1 MDKRKDDTA
10 RRSVLHIWEE
20 DGKSHILCVKD
31 DEMDSDRMAL
41 SATALRKLLS
51 NPSAPRWIRRAM
63 CAAVLDYISGGKI
76 PIPAVFSMVEAA
88 ENGDTPE
95 VEVFDIPLTS
105 GGDTATLS

>member
-20 DGKSHILCVKD
+20 DDKSHILCVKD

-51 NPSAPRWIRRAM
+51 NP
-63 CAAVLDYISGGKI
+63 
-76 PIPAVFSMVEAA
+76 
-88 ENGDTPE
+88 GDTPE
-95 VEVFDIPLTS
+95 VEVFDIPVTS
-105 GGDTATLS
+105 GGDNATLS